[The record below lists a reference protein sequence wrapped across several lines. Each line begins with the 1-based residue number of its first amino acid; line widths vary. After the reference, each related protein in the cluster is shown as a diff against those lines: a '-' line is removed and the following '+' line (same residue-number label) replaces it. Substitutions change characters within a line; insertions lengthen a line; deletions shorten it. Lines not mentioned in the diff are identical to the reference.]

1 VISEKADDI
10 NTPMA
15 AAPAADK
22 DGLPPDA
29 AADAEG
35 GRLVPLAVLT
45 SAISASPG
53 SAAANLKGL
62 GSSYRQLLSAPFAMN
77 RTLPVFPGAVTV
89 LGCAP
94 FEEDPAGAGSSSPLA
109 ASPAHAI
116 QERQASIYRQRP
128 AKSEFLPT
136 ACFSKGTLV

>member
-1 VISEKADDI
+1 
-10 NTPMA
+10 MA

-62 GSSYRQLLSAPFAMN
+62 GSSYRQ
-77 RTLPVFPGAVTV
+77 R
-89 LGCAP
+89 
-94 FEEDPAGAGSSSPLA
+94 
-109 ASPAHAI
+109 
-116 QERQASIYRQRP
+116 
-128 AKSEFLPT
+128 
-136 ACFSKGTLV
+136 